1 MEAMQQP
8 HRMRSYLF
16 TFMTV
21 LTYQLYQSIKSV
33 DKRQSSDKIYFCS
46 IIKLLALTKKKKKG
60 FHF

>member
-8 HRMRSYLF
+8 HRMQSYLF

-33 DKRQSSDKIYFCS
+33 DKRQSSLLKKYIS
-46 IIKLLALTKKKKKG
+46 VPEIK
-60 FHF
+60 FISVP